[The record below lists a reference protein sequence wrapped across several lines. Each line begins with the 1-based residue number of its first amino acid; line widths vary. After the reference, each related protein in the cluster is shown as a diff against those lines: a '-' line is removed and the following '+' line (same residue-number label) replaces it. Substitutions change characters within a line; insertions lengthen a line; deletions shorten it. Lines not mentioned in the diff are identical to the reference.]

1 LTARSETTGFTSEP
15 DDDAA
20 RLRGDIERTREQM
33 SATIDELEAR
43 LRPSNLLSQAKETV
57 KVKATDTMNR
67 VVSNA
72 SDTAERAAGQAR
84 TSARAAS
91 DWVQAHPLYTAA
103 AVSGLIWA
111 ARRQRSRASGVGY
124 RRVSSNGGSHESPV
138 RILGAFAAGAAAA
151 ALLPSM
157 GGAPARAVSQSTRT
171 VTDAGREAAR
181 TVRDRAAEVGDSV
194 ARAGRSVQEQAGE
207 YIEEVSER
215 ALDTGTRLRAS
226 ADHYSLQLRERT
238 SDIQRRVENWMDSD
252 PLLAGAAAV
261 AAGVVVGLSLP
272 VSEAEH
278 RAMGEARDAVVQRAA
293 DAARGLRDRAGAV
306 AQELVDEVRTP
317 SQEVG

>member
-1 LTARSETTGFTSEP
+1 
-15 DDDAA
+15 
-20 RLRGDIERTREQM
+20 M
-33 SATIDELEAR
+33 
-43 LRPSNLLSQAKETV
+43 
-57 KVKATDTMNR
+57 
-67 VVSNA
+67 
-72 SDTAERAAGQAR
+72 
-84 TSARAAS
+84 
-91 DWVQAHPLYTAA
+91 
-103 AVSGLIWA
+103 
-111 ARRQRSRASGVGY
+111 
-124 RRVSSNGGSHESPV
+124 
-138 RILGAFAAGAAAA
+138 
-151 ALLPSM
+151 
-157 GGAPARAVSQSTRT
+157 
-171 VTDAGREAAR
+171 TDAGREAAR

-194 ARAGRSVQEQAGE
+194 ARAGRSVQEQAGA